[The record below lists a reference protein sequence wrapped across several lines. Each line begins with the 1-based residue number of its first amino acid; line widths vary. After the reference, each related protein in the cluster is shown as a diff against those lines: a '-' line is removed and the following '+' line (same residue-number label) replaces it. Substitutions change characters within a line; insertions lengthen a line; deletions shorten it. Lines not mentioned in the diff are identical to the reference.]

1 MPTYDPEQQAA
12 IWSTTSRVIAA
23 HIVMLRDAMVLD
35 EASAGVLLTALD
47 GVSRGEPDQVT
58 GFAEVIAAVDQRLDA
73 LAPLSATGAGA
84 VGRGSA
90 EVAAAVAR
98 LLLRADLL
106 RLAGAVNGARRA
118 LIEFAGEH
126 VFTLMPAHASGLPV
140 QPTSLAHFLGGVIA
154 PLARSVAALRSGYQI
169 VNQSPLGAGWLA
181 STGLPV
187 DRDRIA
193 DLLGFEGVVVNTFDA
208 VSSVD
213 YLAVAATAG
222 ADAAAP
228 VARFLAEVLAWLRSE
243 PTAVRLDETWLAA
256 TDPGLPQFRPA
267 TGVERLVQQARR
279 IAGDADTTRRLL
291 ETAPYGPAT
300 PTLAATVPDARRI
313 LANAADLAE
322 SAAALVSG
330 GLEVNRAYLANR
342 AGRDHTT
349 TSDLADFLMLEEGLD
364 PGSARNIALMTVR
377 QAMSQGIEASGITP
391 QMIDSHALLVI
402 GRELGIEIEAIGRA
416 LAPRRFL
423 EKRTVPGGPAPDA
436 TRDYLDL
443 ERARLLADDRWVTET
458 GAHLGRVD
466 AALDDLVAELVAN
479 VD

>member
-1 MPTYDPEQQAA
+1 MRDYDSDQQAA
-12 IWSTTSRVIAA
+12 LWRVTSRVIAA
-23 HIVMLRDAMVLD
+23 HIVMLRDVVVLD
-35 EASAGVLLTALD
+35 EPSAGVLLTALD
-47 GVSRGEPDQVT
+47 GVSRGEPDSAT
-58 GFAEVIAAVDQRLDA
+58 GFAELIAAVDQRLDA

-98 LLLRADLL
+98 LLLRADQL
-106 RLAGAVNGARRA
+106 RLAAAANAARRA

-154 PLARSVAALRSGYQI
+154 PLGRSVTSLRAGYQV

-187 DRDRIA
+187 DRERIA
-193 DLLGFEGVVVNTFDA
+193 DLLGFEGVVVSTFDA
-208 VSSVD
+208 VAAVD
-213 YLAVAATAG
+213 YLAIAVDAG
-222 ADAAAP
+222 ADTAAP
-228 VARFLAEVLAWLRSE
+228 VARFLAEVLAWLRSD

-267 TGVERLVQQARR
+267 AGVERLVQQARR
-279 IAGDADTTRRLL
+279 IAGDAESTRRLL
-291 ETAPYGPAT
+291 EGAPYGPAT
-300 PTLAATVPDARRI
+300 TTLAATVPDGRRV
-313 LANAADLAE
+313 LASATALAE
-322 SAAALVSG
+322 STAALIGG

-391 QMIDSHALLVI
+391 AMIDSHALLVI
-402 GRELGIEIEAIGRA
+402 GRELGIEAEAIGRA

-443 ERARLLADDRWVTET
+443 ERARLLADDRWVNET
-458 GAHLGRVD
+458 SNHLGRVD
-466 AALDDLVAELVAN
+466 ATLDELVAELMAN
-479 VD
+479 TD